1 MKKPIQSWLKVLLA
15 MVFGLGI
22 ALAQSSPGSATN
34 LWPHAEGQAA
44 IIQKQIQAAYGKL
57 PLNFEV
63 NLGQTDEQVKF
74 LSRGN
79 GYSLFLTPTEAVL
92 ALSTPQGKSS
102 SVSHRPTVKPQPTAK
117 TTTNVLRMQ
126 LLGSNCK
133 PQVSWLEQLPGKV
146 NYFLDNDPKQWHTNI
161 PTYAKVQYQQ
171 VYPGVDM
178 VYYGNQRQLE
188 YNFVI
193 APGTDPNTIKLAL
206 LGADNLEVDAQGN
219 LVLHTTGGQIQLYKP
234 LFYQEVDGV
243 RQAILGGYVLQDQHV
258 VRFRVEGYNPIR
270 PLIIDP
276 VLAYSTFLGGSG
288 GDNGLG
294 IAVDQKGNA
303 YVTGNTFAPDFP
315 TKNPLQPTS
324 GGGNEDAFVA
334 KLNPEGSALVYST
347 YLGGSSNDV
356 GDGIAVDA
364 KSNAY
369 VTGTT
374 SSTDFPTENPLQPT
388 SGGGN
393 EDAFVAKL
401 NPEGSALVY
410 STYLGGSLSDYGYGI
425 AVNVIGNAYVTGV
438 TYSTDFPT
446 ENPLQP
452 TSGGGNEDAFVAK
465 LNPEGS
471 ALVYSTYLGGSGSEG
486 EVGKLGSG
494 IAVDTKGNAYV
505 TGSTSSTDFPTKNPL
520 QPTYGGRNY
529 DAFVAKLNPE
539 GSFLIYSTYLGG
551 SLSDYGSGIAVD
563 AKDNAY
569 VTGLTNSTN
578 FPTKNP
584 LQPTLGGE
592 PGNAFVA
599 KLNPEGSFLIYSTYL
614 GGSRGDYGQSI
625 AVDAKGNVYVTG
637 TTSSTDFPTK
647 NPLQPPFDRYNT
659 DAFVAKLNPE
669 GSALVYS
676 THLGGGRFD
685 FGYAIAVDTKANAY
699 VTGST
704 SSTDFLTKNP
714 LQPTFSG
721 SFQGGNTP
729 FNAFVTK
736 ITP

>member
-410 STYLGGSLSDYGYGI
+410 STYLGGS
-425 AVNVIGNAYVTGV
+425 
-438 TYSTDFPT
+438 
-446 ENPLQP
+446 
-452 TSGGGNEDAFVAK
+452 
-465 LNPEGS
+465 
-471 ALVYSTYLGGSGSEG
+471 GSEG